1 MPPEMRRPPPVDVGT
16 WVEELDR
23 HLSGHVA
30 PRRRVRMNRPGITD
44 RWLRTARSLTR
55 PIAHGCVTIVAAL
68 VIGTALIPPV
78 PESPSAGTLEASQ
91 AVEASGDVTSGVVP
105 ARRTLPPPLDGLLP
119 PDDARAVKAS
129 LDIQSAREEL
139 TGTSHGN
146 ARAATTPEGGGLA
159 AATLRPT
166 VR

>member
-1 MPPEMRRPPPVDVGT
+1 MPPEMRRPPPVDVST

-30 PRRRVRMNRPGITD
+30 PGRRARMSRPRITG

-55 PIAHGCVTIVAAL
+55 PIAHGCATIVAAL
-68 VIGTALIPPV
+68 VIGTALIPPLS
-78 PESPSAGTLEASQ
+78 ESPSLGTAEVGQVIDTSVQ
-91 AVEASGDVTSGVVP
+91 PQSGAPP
-105 ARRTLPPPLDGLLP
+105 ARHTLPPPLEGLLP
-119 PDDARAVKAS
+119 PDDARAVTLS
-129 LDIQSAREEL
+129 LDIQSSREEL
-139 TGTSHGN
+139 TDTSHGK